1 MATPDYYYW
10 AKVHSFKTSTSFN
23 GVKFSTDGSLL
34 ITHSDSSSNFIVVYD
49 VLTGIVKSARSY
61 SSGGNYNYNMLI
73 KSMIISSDPSPMAY
87 VLSNFNT
94 GSCTSQLLF
103 KFDPTNN
110 TAHPSAWVKQTTGS
124 TTANCNHL
132 GLTFGRGEQFLYSFS
147 WFNSKTT
154 ISLLDINGNSIW

>member
-1 MATPDYYYW
+1 
-10 AKVHSFKTSTSFN
+10 
-23 GVKFSTDGSLL
+23 
-34 ITHSDSSSNFIVVYD
+34 
-49 VLTGIVKSARSY
+49 
-61 SSGGNYNYNMLI
+61 
-73 KSMIISSDPSPMAY
+73 
-87 VLSNFNT
+87 
-94 GSCTSQLLF
+94 LF

-110 TAHPSAWVKQTTGS
+110 TAHPSAWVKKTTGS